1 MERQKLT
8 SSDLQHINV
17 VARKAIIDT
26 FKYYNFMFEAYDVD
40 SVVSDTLFKVA
51 KSMDKYDASR
61 SKSAW
66 FKTIAERCACSY
78 IDSEYGWRYHHSG
91 MVVKADTKDEVVEF
105 KLGDREGSRREQP
118 DFQILMNEKMES
130 VEREIE
136 TFGDKAA
143 LALRLYAEGYS
154 YEEMQERLGMGYL
167 ALKTMIS
174 RYRKELKERLDSKA
188 A

>member
-1 MERQKLT
+1 MERKNLT

-91 MVVKADTKDEVVEF
+91 MVVKADTKDEIVEF
-105 KLGDREGSRREQP
+105 ELADREGSERYQA
-118 DFQILMNEKMES
+118 DFQIIVNEKMES
-130 VEREIE
+130 VERVIDS
-136 TFGDKAA
+136 FGEKAA
-143 LALRLYAEGYS
+143 LALRLYAEGYT
-154 YEEMQERLGMGYL
+154 YEEMQERLDMGYL
-167 ALKTMIS
+167 ALKTLIS
-174 RYRKELKERLDSKA
+174 RYRKELRERVA